1 MKKQLLF
8 LGLIYTFGLL
18 AISCSNSSSDSQAEN
33 NHHENHDEQNE
44 VVEEKKS
51 DEIILK
57 GYQIGDMVED
67 FSLKNVDGEMISMA
81 SFEEANGFVLV
92 FTCNHC
98 PYSIAYEDR
107 LIELDKTYKE
117 QGYPMIAINPNDPA
131 VVPEDGFDEMIAR
144 SEEKGFTFPYV
155 FDEGQLV
162 YPKFGAEKTP
172 HVYVVQKVDEGMK
185 LVYVGAIDDN
195 RKPDEVKETYLSNAL
210 DALIA
215 GNDPS
220 PAVTK
225 AFGCSVKCVK
235 KEEG

>member
-1 MKKQLLF
+1 MKKQLLS
-8 LGLIYTFGLL
+8 LGLVCAFGL
-18 AISCSNSSSDSQAEN
+18 ITSSCSNSTADSQATTNQEQKSEN
-33 NHHENHDEQNE
+33 KDGEQ
-44 VVEEKKS
+44 EKKL
-51 DEIILK
+51 DEIVLK